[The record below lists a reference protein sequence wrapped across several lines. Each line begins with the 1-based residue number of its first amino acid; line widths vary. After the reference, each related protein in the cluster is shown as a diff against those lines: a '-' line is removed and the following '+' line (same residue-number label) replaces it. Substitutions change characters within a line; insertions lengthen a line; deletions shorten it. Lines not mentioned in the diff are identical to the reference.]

1 MILFRRDY
9 RNSLNFKCTIFALM
23 VTILQLETATQVC
36 SAALSV
42 NGETIALKELA
53 AQNIHA
59 GSLTLFIQE
68 VMAQAGLSFADLDAV
83 AVSKGPGSYTGL
95 RIGVSTAKG
104 LCFALDKPLIGVD
117 TLKMMAHGYL
127 QTDVDYTGLVCPMI
141 DARRMEVFTGLYD
154 SNLAEV
160 LAVEAKIIDETS
172 YQEQLKD
179 QLITF
184 IGDGAMK
191 CLEAII
197 SPNAAFS
204 DLNFNSATNMSS
216 LAYSAFTANDFE
228 DIAYF
233 EPYYLKDFVITQA
246 KKRV

>member
-1 MILFRRDY
+1 MATL
-9 RNSLNFKCTIFALM
+9 
-23 VTILQLETATQVC
+23 LQIETATQVC

-42 NGETIALKELA
+42 DGETIALKELA

-68 VMAQAGLSFADLDAV
+68 VMQQAGVSYHELDAV

-104 LCFALDKPLIGVD
+104 ICFAQDKPLIGID
-117 TLKMMAHGYL
+117 TLKMMAKGFL
-127 QTDVDYTGLVCPMI
+127 AANSSYTGLICPMI
-141 DARRMEVFTGLYD
+141 DARRMEVFTSLYD
-154 SNLAEV
+154 HHLSEILPV
-160 LAVEAKIIDETS
+160 SAKIIDEES
-172 YQEQLKD
+172 FHSELKG

-191 CLEAII
+191 CNTSIL

-204 DLNFNSATNMSS
+204 GQNFNSAANMSS
-216 LAYSAFTANDFE
+216 LALEAFKQGHFE
-228 DIAYF
+228 DVAYF

-246 KKRV
+246 KKKV